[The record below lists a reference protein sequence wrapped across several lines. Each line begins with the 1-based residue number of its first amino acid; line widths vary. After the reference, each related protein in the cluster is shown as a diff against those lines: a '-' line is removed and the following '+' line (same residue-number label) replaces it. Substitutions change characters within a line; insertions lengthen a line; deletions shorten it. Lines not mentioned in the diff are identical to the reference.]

1 MPDLSLLSP
10 EDLNALAS
18 QDFGSMS
25 AEGRQLAFQDIQA
38 LPIEP
43 EVTPEAG
50 ALKRFQ
56 YGFAKTKSDAGL
68 LYRTLQV
75 KAGLGEFQ
83 FGRNGIEY
91 KTAEES
97 FGSGFANASDEM
109 KAAVLEELDR
119 KELAQNFPNMNPD
132 EIGGVAGFLGS
143 LGGALISPTTL
154 IPVGVGAKAGVKS
167 LALIGGAFGFEYNVL
182 DQLASTAKVDPKQ
195 AAVATGVSAIAT
207 PLTIKGLS
215 ALGTGVSNALL
226 GKASPKKI
234 TEADKIMYEVQD
246 IINEARIDLPD
257 VRVGAQN
264 IDEVM
269 PLINKKT
276 GLTKDQ
282 LTEYM
287 VQATFK
293 PKMPGSKVQA
303 LSAMADQQSALNP
316 VTGGLLQGLRDF
328 AGVISTDLSRISP
341 RLGGLLERHDGTVAN
356 NIAKKLKEASPFFN
370 LVNKLPDKM
379 VNQLNRHLAAG
390 EFDAAKSMLS
400 KYDPNADKIFGS
412 VEGML
417 TTLRDEMLEAG
428 IKVGN
433 LKNYFPLKVIDYKD
447 LLKATNRED
456 KPKIT
461 RMLEAHAKK
470 HGYKSTDDMPIDEV
484 EDVIAKFNGLRS
496 QKAGATR
503 SISTKG
509 RQYQNID
516 ENLIQ
521 QYKKPQAALHDY
533 IEETVAAIE
542 KRKFFGKLN
551 TVNKGSRNISAEDSA
566 SKIVAQELQSKRI
579 APEDVAKATEIIE
592 ARFGMAEK
600 SAGKASNISKN
611 LIYQMTIANPLS
623 AITQIADVGMSVF
636 AFGLMPT
643 IKALVGKK
651 NFKLEQLN
659 LDQVV
664 SAEMGTVGAMARA
677 LDTAFK
683 VSGFKFVDRL
693 GKETIVNA
701 AYHKFRKLANNKSG
715 VNYLRKRFGNVF
727 GDEFDS
733 VLTDL
738 RAGNITDN
746 LNIMMFSE
754 LANFQP
760 ISLSQMPLKYLQHPN
775 GRVFYALKSF
785 TVKQLD
791 VMRREILHEFSDGN
805 PALGAKKLIAF
816 ATIIPLAGGSV
827 QEVKDWLTRGDEI
840 ALEDIPDQFITSL
853 FKVMGTSRYVVEN
866 HLAEGRIT
874 PALGEVFMPPISL
887 FDGLTEDVYALSQGE
902 LDAQGSKMLSRVPVF
917 GRIMQDWLLGAREE
931 KRIKDILAD

>member
-1 MPDLSLLSP
+1 
-10 EDLNALAS
+10 
-18 QDFGSMS
+18 
-25 AEGRQLAFQDIQA
+25 
-38 LPIEP
+38 
-43 EVTPEAG
+43 
-50 ALKRFQ
+50 
-56 YGFAKTKSDAGL
+56 
-68 LYRTLQV
+68 
-75 KAGLGEFQ
+75 
-83 FGRNGIEY
+83 
-91 KTAEES
+91 
-97 FGSGFANASDEM
+97 
-109 KAAVLEELDR
+109 
-119 KELAQNFPNMNPD
+119 
-132 EIGGVAGFLGS
+132 
-143 LGGALISPTTL
+143 
-154 IPVGVGAKAGVKS
+154 
-167 LALIGGAFGFEYNVL
+167 
-182 DQLASTAKVDPKQ
+182 
-195 AAVATGVSAIAT
+195 
-207 PLTIKGLS
+207 
-215 ALGTGVSNALL
+215 
-226 GKASPKKI
+226 
-234 TEADKIMYEVQD
+234 
-246 IINEARIDLPD
+246 
-257 VRVGAQN
+257 
-264 IDEVM
+264 
-269 PLINKKT
+269 
-276 GLTKDQ
+276 
-282 LTEYM
+282 
-287 VQATFK
+287 
-293 PKMPGSKVQA
+293 
-303 LSAMADQQSALNP
+303 
-316 VTGGLLQGLRDF
+316 
-328 AGVISTDLSRISP
+328 
-341 RLGGLLERHDGTVAN
+341 
-356 NIAKKLKEASPFFN
+356 
-370 LVNKLPDKM
+370 
-379 VNQLNRHLAAG
+379 
-390 EFDAAKSMLS
+390 
-400 KYDPNADKIFGS
+400 
-412 VEGML
+412 
-417 TTLRDEMLEAG
+417 
-428 IKVGN
+428 
-433 LKNYFPLKVIDYKD
+433 
-447 LLKATNRED
+447 
-456 KPKIT
+456 
-461 RMLEAHAKK
+461 MLEAHAKK

-496 QKAGATR
+496 QKEGSTR
-503 SISTKG
+503 SIATKG

-516 ENLIQ
+516 ETLIQ

-566 SKIVAQELQSKRI
+566 SKIVAQELQAKRI

-600 SAGKASNISKN
+600 SAGKGSNIAKN

-683 VSGFKFVDRL
+683 FSGFKFVDRL

-760 ISLSQMPLKYLQHPN
+760 TSLSQMPLKYLQHPN

-902 LDAQGSKMLSRVPVF
+902 LDAEGSKMLSRVPVF

-931 KRIKDILAD
+931 KRMKDILAD